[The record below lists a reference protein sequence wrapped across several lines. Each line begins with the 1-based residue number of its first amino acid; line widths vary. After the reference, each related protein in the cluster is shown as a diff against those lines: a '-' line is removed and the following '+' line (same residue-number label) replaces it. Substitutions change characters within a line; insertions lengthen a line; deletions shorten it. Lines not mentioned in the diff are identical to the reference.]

1 MAADDIKLKISRSK
15 WIESSRDYAIL
26 RLDTGI
32 NHMTGQP
39 VMVRYYTDDSQ
50 ETVDVIFAIGINN
63 GKGHDCY
70 KVVSFGQNVEVWGV
84 GSTLPT
90 ADKLTHSEL
99 YLYFDTEVGNW
110 NYVYLSGDDRKIVP
124 IENNEEVIFYDLS
137 TGYRW
142 FSLNGKVKRED
153 DFYTKSEVDSLLRN
167 LDLNGVADGNGYIG
181 TWDAENND
189 PALSSNPT
197 DVKDGEYYIVTS
209 NGTIFEQ
216 DFKAGDL
223 CLWANE
229 KWNRILGNNSANT
242 SSGESG
248 AGKVLV
254 SPIITGTWT
263 IYGNNNAEIRTQD
276 GGNLELEYGYK
287 ASFNGSYHWTHEEGK
302 LDPEYTNGFF
312 GATLLESNEESNSV
326 RSSIQSSNYTITQNL
341 EANKVGLELGS
352 DGKTIVEATGRT
364 RTSSSVS
371 LTFKHRVFWGNTDS
385 KTLTAVSS
393 LINNELRNDFRKEI
407 TGITTDGDEY
417 FCFAYPSVLG
427 RLSKIVYNGAAPVL
441 DDFEQPVEIS
451 ITNASGATIRYYYYI
466 SKNPG
471 AFNNSILAFS

>member
-1 MAADDIKLKISRSK
+1 MATDDVKLKISRSK

-50 ETVDVIFAIGINN
+50 ETVNVIFAIGINN

-70 KVVSFGQNVEVWGV
+70 KVVSFGQNIEVWGV
-84 GSTLPT
+84 GSELPT
-90 ADKLTHSEL
+90 ADMLAHNEL
-99 YLYFDTEVGNW
+99 YLYFNTDDGTW
-110 NYVYLSGDDRKIVP
+110 NFVYLSGDDRKIVP
-124 IENNEEVIFYDLS
+124 LENDNESIFYDLS

-153 DFYTKSEVDSLLRN
+153 DFYTRAEIDSLLRN
-167 LDLNGVADGNGYIG
+167 LDLNGVSDGNGYLGNWNAEENIPTLSASDEVNNGDYYFVTNDG
-181 TWDAENND
+181 TRFD
-189 PALSSNPT
+189 
-197 DVKDGEYYIVTS
+197 
-209 NGTIFEQ
+209 Q

-223 CLWANE
+223 CLWSDG
-229 KWNRILGNNSANT
+229 KWNRILGNNSVSQ
-242 SSGESG
+242 SSGSTG

-254 SPIITGTWT
+254 KPVISGTWT
-263 IYGNNNAEIRTQD
+263 IYGNDNSEIRTYE
-276 GGNLELEYGYK
+276 GNTLELEYGFK
-287 ASFNGSYHWTHEEGK
+287 ASFNGTYHWTHEEGK

-312 GATLLESNEESNSV
+312 GATMLTSGEESTSV
-326 RSSIQSSNYTITQNL
+326 RSSVQSTNYTITQNL

-364 RTSSSVS
+364 KTSSSVS
-371 LTFKHRVFWGNTDS
+371 LVFKHRVFWGNVDNKVLS
-385 KTLTAVSS
+385 AVSVLPS
-393 LINNELRNDFRKEI
+393 NELRTDFRKEI
-407 TGITTDGDEY
+407 TGITTASDEY
-417 FCFAYPSVLG
+417 FCIAYPSSLG

-441 DDFEQPVEIS
+441 DDFEQPTEIE
-451 ITNASGATIRYYYYI
+451 ITNASGAQIRYYYYV